1 MIKSEIIDLKE
12 AMMETSQ
19 SIDSLKKRIKELEG
33 TNIELNSKNEQSIK
47 QQESLNLQLVELQ
60 AQNNDINKKTLEE
73 IPRLRDKLEKAETSK

>member
-33 TNIELNSKNEQSIK
+33 TNLELNSKNEQSIK

>member
-33 TNIELNSKNEQSIK
+33 TNLELNSKNEQSIK
-47 QQESLNLQLVELQ
+47 H
-60 AQNNDINKKTLEE
+60 
-73 IPRLRDKLEKAETSK
+73 